1 MSKNP
6 IKVALIGNPNVG
18 KTSVFNQLTG
28 TRQKVGNYAGVTVE
42 RKVGFFQLPSGNQV
56 RVLDLPGTYSLD
68 ATSPDEAVTRDVCLG
83 KIKDESQ
90 QDAFLCVVDATN
102 LKLHLGL
109 VLEMIELGRPILL
122 VLNMMDEAR
131 RRGMQINTQK
141 LSERLGVPV
150 VETVAVR
157 DSGIQNLM
165 HALDQGKFAVPQTE
179 LTGLTGSQHQ
189 RIQTILH
196 DVVQFVD
203 EEDKQDAIV
212 IELYAKQFG
221 WEARYAGDDKTLG
234 KANVRLIEGINT
246 LGVDL
251 ADPAAQDDKVVT
263 ELHLPVG
270 KKVIF
275 KMRSQDV
282 LHSAYMPHFRA
293 QMNCV
298 PGMITQFSFTPTVTT
313 ADMRTDAAIVAKV
326 DKINKIRTKNSA
338 KIVAEGGTA
347 LDPYTFDYL
356 LLCNKICG
364 SSHYNMQMKI
374 VVDTPEEFKT
384 WLSDKPTLAQQ
395 WKEANAPKP
404 VETAVAPAV
413 DSTKVV
419 AQVIK

>member
-1 MSKNP
+1 MTSFLVFIILVLVGIAVWQLTKIFDLTQIGGSSDNDEIANDRDNSVNGYLMFAFVGFIYVFTIYSLYSWSDLVLGTP
-6 IKVALIGNPNVG
+6 ASEHGKDVDNLMAISLALI
-18 KTSVFNQLTG
+18 
-28 TRQKVGNYAGVTVE
+28 
-42 RKVGFFQLPSGNQV
+42 FFV
-56 RVLDLPGTYSLD
+56 
-68 ATSPDEAVTRDVCLG
+68 
-83 KIKDESQ
+83 
-90 QDAFLCVVDATN
+90 
-102 LKLHLGL
+102 
-109 VLEMIELGRPILL
+109 
-122 VLNMMDEAR
+122 
-131 RRGMQINTQK
+131 
-141 LSERLGVPV
+141 
-150 VETVAVR
+150 
-157 DSGIQNLM
+157 
-165 HALDQGKFAVPQTE
+165 
-179 LTGLTGSQHQ
+179 
-189 RIQTILH
+189 QTITQFLLH
-196 DVVQFVD
+196 YFAFKYRGKEGQKALYFADNNKLEAIWTIIPVIVLAGLIMYGLYTWNNIMFVD

-298 PGMITQFSFTPTVTT
+298 PGMITQFAFTPTVTT
-313 ADMRTDAAIVAKV
+313 ADMRNDEAIMAKV
-326 DKINKIRTKNSA
+326 DKINKIRTENSK

-364 SSHYNMQMKI
+364 ASHYNMQMKI
-374 VVDTPEEFKT
+374 VVDTPADFKK
-384 WLSDKPTLAQQ
+384 WLAEKPTLAQQ
-395 WKEANAPKP
+395 WKEANAPAP
-404 VETAVAPAV
+404 AEATNAVAV
-413 DSTKVV
+413 DSAKVV

>member
-1 MSKNP
+1 MTSFLVF
-6 IKVALIGNPNVG
+6 IILVLVG
-18 KTSVFNQLTG
+18 IAVWQLTKIFDLTQIG
-28 TRQKVGNYAGVTVE
+28 ASSEDAEIANDKDNSVNGYLMFAF
-42 RKVGFFQLPSGNQV
+42 VGFIYVF
-56 RVLDLPGTYSLD
+56 TIYSLYAWGD
-68 ATSPDEAVTRDVCLG
+68 
-83 KIKDESQ
+83 
-90 QDAFLCVVDATN
+90 
-102 LKLHLGL
+102 L
-109 VLEMIELGRPILL
+109 VLGTP
-122 VLNMMDEAR
+122 A
-131 RRGMQINTQK
+131 
-141 LSERLGVPV
+141 SEHGP
-150 VETVAVR
+150 
-157 DSGIQNLM
+157 DYDNLM
-165 HALDQGKFAVPQTE
+165 YISFAIIFFV
-179 LTGLTGSQHQ
+179 
-189 RIQTILH
+189 QTITQFLLH
-196 DVVQFVD
+196 YFAFKYRGKEGQKALYFADNNKLEAIWTIIPVIVLAGLIMYGLYTWNNIMFVD

-234 KANVRLIEGINT
+234 KANVRLIEGVNT

-313 ADMRTDAAIVAKV
+313 ADMRADQAIMAKV
-326 DKINKIRTKNSA
+326 DKINKIRTENSK
-338 KIVAEGGTA
+338 KIVAEGGVA

-364 SSHYNMQMKI
+364 ASHYNMQMKI
-374 VVDTPEEFKT
+374 VVDTPDDFKA
-384 WLSDKPTLAQQ
+384 WLAEKPTLAQQ
-395 WKEANAPKP
+395 WKDANAPAPAP
-404 VETAVAPAV
+404 VEAASVVVA
-413 DSTKVV
+413 DSTKVL